1 MLFRSVIF
9 FECNMGAAGDMLMSA
24 MLDLLD
30 EPEKFIQELNMLN
43 IPGVHF
49 DLMQSVK
56 CGITGRYIKVSVH
69 GVQEDEIYREHSH
82 HEHSHEHHHAG
93 LSDINNIIDSLNV
106 SDKIKTDAKNIYAII
121 ADAESKVHA
130 RAVTDIHFH
139 EVGTLDAIADV
150 VGSCMRCDEIAPDK
164 VITSPINTGSGTVH
178 CAHGILPVP
187 APATA
192 LILKGVPIYS
202 GKIQSELCT
211 PTGAA
216 ILKYFTDEFMEMP
229 KLQIEKIG
237 YGMGKKDFE
246 QANCV
251 RAFSGKICALKNSID
266 EEYDTS
272 NTTSAEFSDTI
283 LELACNIDDMTAE
296 AIGYAMEVLIE
307 NGAYDVFTT
316 PIGMKKCRPG
326 TMMTCLCDINQKDK
340 FTRLMFEN
348 TTTLG
353 VRMYECERSILKRT
367 VVTEETELG
376 VVHYK
381 QAEGFGVIRRK
392 PEYEDVKKLA
402 QTNNMSFGDVI
413 DKLK

>member
-1 MLFRSVIF
+1 MKVIF

-56 CGITGRYIKVSVH
+56 CGITGRYIKASVH
-69 GVQEDEIYREHSH
+69 GVQEDEIYRQHSH

-150 VGSCMRCDEIAPDK
+150 VGSCMLFDEIAPDK

-216 ILKYFTDEFMEMP
+216 ILKYFKDEFMEMP

-251 RAFSGKICALKNSID
+251 RAFSGKICDLKNSID

-326 TMMTCLCDINQKDK
+326 TMITCLCDINQKDK

>member
-1 MLFRSVIF
+1 MKVIF

-150 VGSCMRCDEIAPDK
+150 VGSCMLFDEIAPDK

-237 YGMGKKDFE
+237 
-246 QANCV
+246 
-251 RAFSGKICALKNSID
+251 
-266 EEYDTS
+266 
-272 NTTSAEFSDTI
+272 
-283 LELACNIDDMTAE
+283 
-296 AIGYAMEVLIE
+296 
-307 NGAYDVFTT
+307 
-316 PIGMKKCRPG
+316 
-326 TMMTCLCDINQKDK
+326 
-340 FTRLMFEN
+340 
-348 TTTLG
+348 
-353 VRMYECERSILKRT
+353 
-367 VVTEETELG
+367 
-376 VVHYK
+376 
-381 QAEGFGVIRRK
+381 
-392 PEYEDVKKLA
+392 
-402 QTNNMSFGDVI
+402 
-413 DKLK
+413 

>member
-1 MLFRSVIF
+1 MKVIF

-82 HEHSHEHHHAG
+82 HEHSHEHHNAG

-150 VGSCMRCDEIAPDK
+150 VGSCMLFDEIAPDK

-192 LILKGVPIYS
+192 LILKGVPIYL

-216 ILKYFTDEFMEMP
+216 ILKYFTDEFKEMP

-251 RAFSGKICALKNSID
+251 RAFSGKICDLKNSTD

-326 TMMTCLCDINQKDK
+326 TMITCLCDINQKDK

>member
-1 MLFRSVIF
+1 
-9 FECNMGAAGDMLMSA
+9 
-24 MLDLLD
+24 
-30 EPEKFIQELNMLN
+30 MLN
-43 IPGVHF
+43 IPRVHF

-150 VGSCMRCDEIAPDK
+150 VGSCMLFDEIAPDK

-251 RAFSGKICALKNSID
+251 RAFSGKICDLKNSTD

-316 PIGMKKCRPG
+316 PIGMKKCR
-326 TMMTCLCDINQKDK
+326 L
-340 FTRLMFEN
+340 
-348 TTTLG
+348 
-353 VRMYECERSILKRT
+353 
-367 VVTEETELG
+367 EL
-376 VVHYK
+376 
-381 QAEGFGVIRRK
+381 
-392 PEYEDVKKLA
+392 
-402 QTNNMSFGDVI
+402 
-413 DKLK
+413 

>member
-1 MLFRSVIF
+1 MNSK
-9 FECNMGAAGDMLMSA
+9 
-24 MLDLLD
+24 DLLRA
-30 EPEKFIQELNMLN
+30 L
-43 IPGVHF
+43 G
-49 DLMQSVK
+49 
-56 CGITGRYIKVSVH
+56 
-69 GVQEDEIYREHSH
+69 
-82 HEHSHEHHHAG
+82 
-93 LSDINNIIDSLNV
+93 DID
-106 SDKIKTDAKNIYAII
+106 DKY
-121 ADAESKVHA
+121 
-130 RAVTDIHFH
+130 
-139 EVGTLDAIADV
+139 
-150 VGSCMRCDEIAPDK
+150 
-164 VITSPINTGSGTVH
+164 
-178 CAHGILPVP
+178 
-187 APATA
+187 
-192 LILKGVPIYS
+192 
-202 GKIQSELCT
+202 
-211 PTGAA
+211 
-216 ILKYFTDEFMEMP
+216 
-229 KLQIEKIG
+229 
-237 YGMGKKDFE
+237 
-246 QANCV
+246 
-251 RAFSGKICALKNSID
+251 ID

-326 TMMTCLCDINQKDK
+326 TMITCLCDINQKDK

>member
-1 MLFRSVIF
+1 MKVIF

-56 CGITGRYIKVSVH
+56 CGITGCYIKVSVH

-150 VGSCMRCDEIAPDK
+150 VGSCMLFDEIAPDK

-251 RAFSGKICALKNSID
+251 RAFSGEICDLKNSTD
-266 EEYDTS
+266 EEYDAS
-272 NTTSAEFSDTI
+272 NTTSDEFSDTI

-326 TMMTCLCDINQKDK
+326 TMLTCLCDINQKDK
-340 FTRLMFEN
+340 FTRLIFEN

-353 VRMYECERSILKRT
+353 VRMYECKRSILKRT
-367 VVTEETELG
+367 VVTEETKLG

-413 DKLK
+413 DKLN

>member
-1 MLFRSVIF
+1 MKVIF

-150 VGSCMRCDEIAPDK
+150 VGSCMLFDEIAPDK

-251 RAFSGKICALKNSID
+251 RAFSGKICDLKNSTD

-326 TMMTCLCDINQKDK
+326 TMITCLCDINQKDK